1 MFTFG
6 TPLCTKFSSSL
17 WGHPPHLFRNERSPV
32 TLACRSPALHRPEL
46 RGQAAGH
53 RDVGGHKRGLNHPMP
68 TFPPLPM
75 HRGDAP
81 MDETRWAAEF
91 LFRYMMARYLCKEGT
106 LSPGAPDY
114 LARQISHG
122 RRVFDDILIFTDPGP
137 RIIND
142 AKAADF
148 FVAII
153 NGYDGAMPEMDPAE
167 LAEW

>member
-1 MFTFG
+1 
-6 TPLCTKFSSSL
+6 
-17 WGHPPHLFRNERSPV
+17 
-32 TLACRSPALHRPEL
+32 
-46 RGQAAGH
+46 
-53 RDVGGHKRGLNHPMP
+53 
-68 TFPPLPM
+68 
-75 HRGDAP
+75 

-114 LARQISHG
+114 LARQISYG
-122 RRVFDDILIFTDPGP
+122 RRAFDDILIFTDTGP

-167 LAEW
+167 LAEWRKYVWEDAPLPLTAPMMEPDGVMQSGGSEDRELNLRR